1 MSKYETLVRLL
12 DQIRLEG
19 IAAGYVS
26 YKGDAVDSLNQA
38 RAKAYIHLFLKVKFG
53 LLGFKERES
62 FMTDGADDGGVDG
75 YYLDAEA
82 KTISFL
88 QSKFR
93 TNEKNF
99 EGKQIEM
106 SEIVSMDIARITEG
120 ETTNENGARY
130 NSKILALIRRIREID
145 DIGRYK
151 YRVVII
157 ANLRGV
163 TPTNLRKLTGGFP
176 AEVFDAERCYSELV
190 FPVLSGT
197 YFQKGDL
204 SIYLDLSN
212 KNAGAKINYEVS
224 TIFGPC
230 DITVLF
236 VPTLEIAKVMY
247 KYKNSILKYNPRS
260 YLEFAGV
267 AVNESIRGTII
278 SSTTNEFALLN
289 NGITMVSDE
298 TNINEK
304 IGQKNRAQLLVTN
317 PQIINGGQTAYML
330 SRIYENNIAQADET
344 FKGKEVLL
352 KVITLTKSEQNPRS
366 PVDGIKLIERISTA
380 TNQQT
385 AVTNSDRHSNDEGFQ
400 VLQRTVF
407 ERYGVLFERKRGEFA
422 DGVRDGYIKT
432 EQVLDRNIFAK
443 IYFMSTDQLSKASK
457 RAFLKIVEPEK
468 LATNFEA
475 LDRFY
480 LGYRFY
486 LELNRPSMTKT
497 NNTAT
502 RVIAS
507 FVKTS
512 WGTEVATSTMLEAAI
527 GYLNERELQAKN
539 VNLAKELRRTK
550 KRKERARDKRGRPDV
565 SATED

>member
-1 MSKYETLVRLL
+1 M
-12 DQIRLEG
+12 
-19 IAAGYVS
+19 
-26 YKGDAVDSLNQA
+26 
-38 RAKAYIHLFLKVKFG
+38 
-53 LLGFKERES
+53 
-62 FMTDGADDGGVDG
+62 
-75 YYLDAEA
+75 
-82 KTISFL
+82 
-88 QSKFR
+88 
-93 TNEKNF
+93 
-99 EGKQIEM
+99 
-106 SEIVSMDIARITEG
+106 
-120 ETTNENGARY
+120 
-130 NSKILALIRRIREID
+130 
-145 DIGRYK
+145 
-151 YRVVII
+151 
-157 ANLRGV
+157 
-163 TPTNLRKLTGGFP
+163 
-176 AEVFDAERCYSELV
+176 
-190 FPVLSGT
+190 
-197 YFQKGDL
+197 
-204 SIYLDLSN
+204 
-212 KNAGAKINYEVS
+212 
-224 TIFGPC
+224 
-230 DITVLF
+230 
-236 VPTLEIAKVMY
+236 
-247 KYKNSILKYNPRS
+247 
-260 YLEFAGV
+260 
-267 AVNESIRGTII
+267 
-278 SSTTNEFALLN
+278 
-289 NGITMVSDE
+289 
-298 TNINEK
+298 
-304 IGQKNRAQLLVTN
+304 
-317 PQIINGGQTAYML
+317 GGQTAYTL

-385 AVTNSDRHSNDEGFQ
+385 AITNSDRHSNDEGFQ